1 MSTVT
6 SVRLQMSEHLYV
18 ILYSSAARSTR
29 TRLWAGYCHRTG
41 GCSHSESHHGPSSAK
56 SSRTQFQ
63 RTHRCRQILHEY
75 ADCQAS
81 LRQRNEIKVCTKIVA
96 NLDVCL
102 RPQDSCL
109 SGIHSCSFTARDG
122 LSRAQL
128 GLQNVTYQSIC
139 CFTASP
145 LKCLA

>member
-1 MSTVT
+1 MSTAT

-29 TRLWAGYCHRTG
+29 TRLWAGHCHRTG
-41 GCSHSESHHGPSSAK
+41 GCSHSESHHGPISDK

-75 ADCQAS
+75 ADRPAS

-102 RPQDSCL
+102 RLHDSCI
-109 SGIHSCSFTARDG
+109 SGIVLLHTTDLAGHSYKTSHT
-122 LSRAQL
+122 RA
-128 GLQNVTYQSIC
+128 C
-139 CFTASP
+139 CFTVSP
-145 LKCLA
+145 LKYLA